1 MIALR
6 DSLEE
11 LVKESLVERHILGIA
26 ESVVASARLSIV
38 SIFGLL
44 GKRVIGALSEL
55 APAESRRLPQR
66 FEAFAE
72 SRHRA
77 KFEAIAT
84 QPTMIVAPH
93 IKAIAGGIIPVGIMF
108 KIFMERK
115 VGNGKNHRP
124 QRAEGIVVENEII
137 IAQRLR
143 NLCSVISLRT
153 KNFGG

>member
-6 DSLEE
+6 DSLDE
-11 LVKESLVERHILGIA
+11 LAKESLVECHILGIA
-26 ESVVASARLSIV
+26 ISVVASACLSIV
-38 SIFGLL
+38 PIFGLL
-44 GKRVIGALSEL
+44 GKRIVSALSEF
-55 APAESRRLPQR
+55 APAESRRLPKC
-66 FEAFAE
+66 FETFAE

-93 IKAIAGGIIPVGIMF
+93 IKAIAGGIIPVGIML
-108 KIFMERK
+108 KIFVERK

-137 IAQRLR
+137 IAECLR
-143 NLCSVISLRT
+143 NLRSVISLRS
-153 KNFGG
+153 KNFWS

>member
-6 DSLEE
+6 DSLDE
-11 LVKESLVERHILGIA
+11 LAKESFVESHILGIA
-26 ESVVASARLSIV
+26 ESVVVSARLGIV
-38 SIFGLL
+38 PIGGLL
-44 GKRVIGALSEL
+44 GKRVIGALSER
-55 APAESRRLPQR
+55 APCEPRRLPQR
-66 FEAFAE
+66 FKAFAE

-84 QPTMIVAPH
+84 QPTMIVAAH
-93 IKAIAGGIIPVGIMF
+93 IKAIARSIIPVGIML

-137 IAQRLR
+137 IAECLR
-143 NLCSVISLRT
+143 NLCSVISLRS
-153 KNFGG
+153 KNFWS